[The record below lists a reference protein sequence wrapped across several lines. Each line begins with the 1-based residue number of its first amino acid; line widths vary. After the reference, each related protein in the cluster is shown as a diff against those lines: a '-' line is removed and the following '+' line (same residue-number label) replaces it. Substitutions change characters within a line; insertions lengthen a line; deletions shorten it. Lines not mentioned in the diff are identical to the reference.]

1 MRRFILSSLELLC
14 NIAIFLILLFGT
26 LNGVLQAGALG
37 GTGAAVFG
45 GIVGFVVSLIVC
57 VVLFGVIFLLLDI
70 AENTRRMANASH
82 QG

>member
-14 NIAIFLILLFGT
+14 TIAIFLILLFGT
-26 LNGVLQAGALG
+26 LNGILQAGSLG
-37 GTGAAVFG
+37 GVGAAVIG
-45 GIVGFVVSLIVC
+45 GIVGFVVSLVVC

-70 AENTRRMANASH
+70 AENPRRMANAAN